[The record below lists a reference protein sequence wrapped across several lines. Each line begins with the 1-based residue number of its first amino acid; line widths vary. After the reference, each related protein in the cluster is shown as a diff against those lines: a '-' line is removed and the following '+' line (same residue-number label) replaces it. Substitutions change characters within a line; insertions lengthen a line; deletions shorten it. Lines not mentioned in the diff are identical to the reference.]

1 MAADFSLCSEA
12 GNFMNKQ
19 VSPKAYSVAENQVK
33 FSQILNSSL
42 QIVLRYPKIQNNFR
56 NSNNH
61 QPPRLSRV
69 LLGEGT
75 LNKTLGVITNP
86 DKIKK
91 TWLRMIENTT
101 DDNKVNWKAS
111 FTYCATPSLNKTLIS
126 PVNFS
131 IECIVNPE
139 ILNEM
144 EKSINSNGIKEL
156 QLLIEISALWQDKYE
171 NLFIGPVE
179 CHGENRAC
187 IVDGI
192 LRDIFW

>member
-1 MAADFSLCSEA
+1 
-12 GNFMNKQ
+12 MNKQ
-19 VSPKAYSVAENQVK
+19 VSPKAYSVTENQVE

-42 QIVLRYPKIQNNFR
+42 QIIIRYPKIQNNFR
-56 NSNNH
+56 NSNNN
-61 QPPRLSRV
+61 QPPRLSRI
-69 LLGEGT
+69 LFGEGT
-75 LNKTLGVITNP
+75 LNKTLGVINNP

-101 DDNKVNWKAS
+101 DDNNVNWKAS
-111 FTYCATPSLNKTLIS
+111 FTYCATPSLNKTLLS

-156 QLLIEISALWQDKYE
+156 QLLIEISALWQDKDE
-171 NLFIGPVE
+171 NLFIGPIE
-179 CHGENRAC
+179 CHGENHAC
-187 IVDGI
+187 TVDGM